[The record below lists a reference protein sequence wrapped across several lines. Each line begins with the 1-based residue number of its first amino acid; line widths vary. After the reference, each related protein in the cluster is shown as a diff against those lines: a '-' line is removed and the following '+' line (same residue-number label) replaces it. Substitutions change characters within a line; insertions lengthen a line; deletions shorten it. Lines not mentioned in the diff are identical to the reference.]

1 MNELAKLKPIKPN
14 VPIETT
20 THFHFV
26 WIIVLFV
33 LILLILL
40 GFYIFKIIKLK
51 KEKEK
56 LFNLINNSKKFAYEF
71 TKKAKKYKNKKNEK
85 LLEEILINL
94 QDYKYKKEVEP
105 INDEIKEKIKQYLGI
120 K

>member
-1 MNELAKLKPIKPN
+1 MNELAKLRPIKPN

-20 THFHFV
+20 TNFV

-51 KEKEK
+51 KEKEN
-56 LFNLINNSKKFAYEF
+56 LFNLINNPKKFAYEF

-94 QDYKYKKEVEP
+94 QDYKYKKEVMP
-105 INDEIKEKIKQYLGI
+105 IDNETTEKIKQYLGI